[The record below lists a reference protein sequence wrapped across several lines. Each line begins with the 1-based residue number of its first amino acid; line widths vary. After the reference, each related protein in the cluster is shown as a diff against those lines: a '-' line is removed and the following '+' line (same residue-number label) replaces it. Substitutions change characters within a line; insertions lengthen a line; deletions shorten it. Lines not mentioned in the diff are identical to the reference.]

1 MPQVLGIYKTFALN
15 FSDPII
21 LGLIAAVGLLFV
33 FNLALLF
40 LTWRSYR
47 LAKKLFGDT
56 KKEELKK
63 ILEEHLK
70 RVGLVQVKI
79 ADLEKLVEKIQKT
92 DLVHL
97 QKVAWVRFNPF
108 EDTGSD
114 QSFALALLDGEDN
127 GLVISSLHGRDR
139 TRIYCKP
146 VISGGASDYPLSD
159 EEAQAIQKA
168 IRHDQKAKAA

>member
-1 MPQVLGIYKTFALN
+1 MTELLKTYQILSKN
-15 FSDPII
+15 FSDPLL
-21 LGLIAAVGLLFV
+21 LGLTVAVFSLLV
-33 FNLALLF
+33 FYLPLFF

-47 LAKKLFGDT
+47 LTKHLFGDT

-70 RVGLVQVKI
+70 RVGLVQVRI

-114 QSFALALLDGEDN
+114 QSFVLALLDGEDN

-146 VISGGASDYPLSD
+146 VISGKAADYPLSD
-159 EEAQAIQKA
+159 EESQAVQKA
-168 IRHDQKAKAA
+168 IRHER